1 MVLDP
6 IFLAVVIAAGR
17 SSRFK
22 GPTNKLLAPLCGRP
36 LLYYPLRALTQA
48 GLPVN
53 VVVGAQADFIK
64 QSIKDFGLPS
74 KISFSHQLQP
84 TGTAS
89 AVASSA
95 AMWDFAEHIVVM
107 NGDMPLV
114 SSDVVK
120 SLMQQHLTQHATVSF
135 VTSSVLNPTGYG
147 RVIVDVHGT
156 RIVEE
161 KDCTQE
167 ERLVCRINAGLY
179 IFKRDFL
186 EEALPLLTNQNL
198 AGEFYLTDLIGRAS
212 QRGHVVTT
220 LSVPFE
226 FVQGVNTIE
235 EFWVVEQLL
244 RGNLVRQWVEK
255 GVIFDNPSNLH
266 LDIDVKIGANT
277 RIGTGVL
284 LLRGTTVGADS
295 VVSPFSILA
304 HATVGNRT
312 SIKSHTVIQDSTVG
326 DECLVGPFVRIKNN
340 SHIKDNVAIESFVE
354 LTGCTLG
361 RGVVVHRMCCLEDCV
376 VEPNSVILNH
386 VGTAGAVEAPVDFF
400 GDEIPS
406 QQQL

>member
-1 MVLDP
+1 MILDP

-48 GLPVN
+48 GLAVN
-53 VVVGAQADFIK
+53 IVVGAQADFIK
-64 QSIKDFGLPS
+64 QSIKEFGLSS
-74 KISFSHQLQP
+74 KISFSHQMQP
-84 TGTAS
+84 MGTGD
-89 AVASSA
+89 AVARSASS
-95 AMWDFAEHIVVM
+95 WDFAEHIVVM

-114 SSDVVK
+114 SSEVIK
-120 SLMQQHLTQHATVSF
+120 NLMQQHVAQRSTVSF

-161 KDCTQE
+161 KDCTHE
-167 ERLVCRINAGLY
+167 ERAVSRVNAGLY

-198 AGEFYLTDLIGRAS
+198 SGEFYLTDLVGRAS
-212 QRGHVVTT
+212 QRGHTVTT

-226 FVQGVNTIE
+226 HVQGVNTIE
-235 EFWVVEQLL
+235 EFWIVEQTL
-244 RGNLVRQWVEK
+244 RSHLVRQWVER

-266 LDIDVKIGANT
+266 LDVDVKIGANT

-312 SIKSHTVIQDSTVG
+312 SIKSHTVIQDSVVG
-326 DECLVGPFVRIKNN
+326 DECIVGPFVRIKNN
-340 SHIKDNVAIESFVE
+340 SLIKDNVAIESFVE

-376 VEPNSVILNH
+376 VEPNSVILNQ
-386 VGTAGAVEAPVDFF
+386 VGTSGTVETPSDFF